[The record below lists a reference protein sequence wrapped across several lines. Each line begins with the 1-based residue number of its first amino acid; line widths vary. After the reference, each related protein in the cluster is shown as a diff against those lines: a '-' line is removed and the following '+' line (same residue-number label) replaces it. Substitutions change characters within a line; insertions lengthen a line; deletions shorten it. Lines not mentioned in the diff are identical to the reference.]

1 MALSGHAVSVG
12 SGADDVAG
20 LDWTTGAVG
29 DGERGGVGA
38 MVTARGGV
46 VDGGALDGAAGD
58 GEALEVGEGLAAAP
72 AVSLWETWTLTPGCE
87 GGPPRARAPT
97 ATPPTAR
104 TTAAR
109 RARRGGFTDE

>member
-46 VDGGALDGAAGD
+46 G
-58 GEALEVGEGLAAAP
+58 
-72 AVSLWETWTLTPGCE
+72 E